1 MTALVHT
8 KRHEQ
13 ILVVTID
20 NSPANAISYRTS
32 RELYAAFAAF
42 QEDDSLRVAIL
53 TGAGDRIFCG
63 GWDLKEAGESVSADL
78 YYDPQVGNG
87 PGGFGG
93 IAEFWGLTKPVIAA
107 VNGSAAGGGF
117 EITLA
122 CDMIVAAEH
131 ARFVLPETRLGILP
145 AAGGIQNLH
154 RRMPYNIAM
163 HLMMTGEPI
172 SATEAARWG
181 LVNEV
186 VPQGESLA
194 AAIRHAERI
203 CESGPLAIE
212 GLKEIM
218 RHTSHLSAKDG
229 FAAARNPPS
238 GLKAY
243 RAIENSEDS
252 LEGPRSFLEKR
263 RPRWRGK

>member
-1 MTALVHT
+1 MTALVRT
-8 KRHEQ
+8 QRHGQ

-20 NSPANAISYRTS
+20 NPPANAISYRTS

-42 QEDDSLRVAIL
+42 QEDDALRVAIL
-53 TGAGDRIFCG
+53 TGAGDRIFSG
-63 GWDLKEAGESVSADL
+63 GWDLKEAGESVSADF

-131 ARFVLPETRLGILP
+131 ARFLLPETRIGVLP
-145 AAGGIQNLH
+145 VAAGIQLH

-186 VPQGESLA
+186 VPRGESLA

-203 CESGPLAIE
+203 CESAPLAIE

-229 FAAARNPPS
+229 YAVAWNPPS
-238 GLKAY
+238 ELKAY
-243 RAIENSEDS
+243 RALEKSEDS
-252 LEGPRSFLEKR
+252 LEGPRAFLEKR
-263 RPRWRGK
+263 KPQWRGR